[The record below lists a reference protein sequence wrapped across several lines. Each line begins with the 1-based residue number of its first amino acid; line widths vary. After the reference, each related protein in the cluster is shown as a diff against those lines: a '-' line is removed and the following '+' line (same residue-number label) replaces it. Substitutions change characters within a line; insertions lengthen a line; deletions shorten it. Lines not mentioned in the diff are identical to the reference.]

1 MYCVWNGK
9 VCLQVRNPR
18 RELWQYIPLTKWQR
32 MSARQR
38 AKYVI
43 D

>member
-1 MYCVWNGK
+1 MYCVHQGK
-9 VCLQVRNPR
+9 VCIQVWNPR
-18 RELWQYIPLTKWQR
+18 RELWQYIPLAKWQR
-32 MSARQR
+32 MSDRAR